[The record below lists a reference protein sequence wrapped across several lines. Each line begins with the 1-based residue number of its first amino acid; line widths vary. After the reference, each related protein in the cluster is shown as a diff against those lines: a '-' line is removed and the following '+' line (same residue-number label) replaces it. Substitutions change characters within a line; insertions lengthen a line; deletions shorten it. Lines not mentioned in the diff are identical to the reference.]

1 MLCAAF
7 LDSLLWTQS
16 GIDLFC
22 LPELKVI
29 FVYGWTEPL
38 CLVECGWTPVKDIP
52 IKNTHL
58 TGIYFLP
65 AFDLALPSVVK
76 LLEIDLWL
84 TGTWWA
90 GIHGRSWSY
99 FSCWCQECLCLGT
112 LVAFYQALL
121 VSPASSVSVCSH
133 DSYVF
138 SNHVFAPT
146 KSCMPEKGALK
157 GWC

>member
-1 MLCAAF
+1 
-7 LDSLLWTQS
+7 
-16 GIDLFC
+16 
-22 LPELKVI
+22 
-29 FVYGWTEPL
+29 L

-52 IKNTHL
+52 VKNTHL

-121 VSPASSVSVCSH
+121 VSPASFLCLCTQSWQLCVFKPCFCSNQITYAREG
-133 DSYVF
+133 S
-138 SNHVFAPT
+138 T
-146 KSCMPEKGALK
+146 
-157 GWC
+157 